1 MPIEFLDMPRGH
13 LRNNRAC
20 HYRQYSL
27 VHLLD
32 DFCLRGSQEKVFK
45 ASIADLLLESH
56 TKDLLPNNV
65 GIHITRKHSL
75 PEQPETSWRGQ
86 RKLLL

>member
-13 LRNNRAC
+13 LRNNRAS
-20 HYRQYSL
+20 HHRQYSL

-32 DFCLRGSQEKVFK
+32 DFRLRGLQEKVFK
-45 ASIADLLLESH
+45 ARIADLLLESH

-65 GIHITRKHSL
+65 GIHIINHSV
-75 PEQPETSWRGQ
+75 PEQPETSWRGE
-86 RKLLL
+86 RNLLL